1 MKVLG
6 LNSDDLRLAVEV
18 LGMDA
23 QRGYYGERG
32 NERIGKVK
40 LTLNVFTVKTLNVI
54 TVKTFDIMEKEE
66 TRELER

>member
-1 MKVLG
+1 LGVTENQIFILKVLG

-40 LTLNVFTVKTLNVI
+40 RMFNVFSK
-54 TVKTFDIMEKEE
+54 K
-66 TRELER
+66 

>member
-1 MKVLG
+1 LKVLG

-32 NERIGKVK
+32 NKRIGKVK
-40 LTLNVFTVKTLNVI
+40 RALNII
-54 TVKTFDIMEKEE
+54 TIKTFM
-66 TRELER
+66 

>member
-1 MKVLG
+1 LKVLG

-40 LTLNVFTVKTLNVI
+40 RMFNVI
-54 TVKTFDIMEKEE
+54 SKK
-66 TRELER
+66 